1 MQADLESLDG
11 ASDHDEFDQL
21 LLFKARHEDHQAKL
35 EQVLRL
41 VANSEVDSPSTLNVA
56 CMIALHLLLK
66 VFDNCSDIPRGTS
79 PPRICCMG
87 ERIHCR
93 NVGFLPVTGVFS
105 ELLSTAGEPCHGN
118 GVLEG

>member
-41 VANSEVDSPSTLNVA
+41 VANSEVQSDCPSTLNLA

-66 VFDNCSDIPRGTS
+66 VFGNCSDI
-79 PPRICCMG
+79 
-87 ERIHCR
+87 
-93 NVGFLPVTGVFS
+93 
-105 ELLSTAGEPCHGN
+105 
-118 GVLEG
+118 